1 MSDKDGINIK
11 YKGSYLGGLILC
23 VLGIALNVGLK
34 ELSSALG
41 LPLYLDTI
49 GTVVV
54 AVIGGYLPGVIVGFF
69 TNGIAAIT
77 DFSSLYY
84 AVINVL
90 IAVVSAWFSDRR
102 LLKKPLGIAGFILA
116 LAALGGG
123 LGTVLPWFLE
133 GVPLETEN
141 LSTKLYEMGMT
152 NVLAAT
158 LSANLIVDIADKIIT
173 VAIALIALKF
183 IPGKIRDILKFQGWK
198 QRPLSA
204 DEAHKARHSDT
215 RLMSLRTKIMLIL
228 FVSFMTVA
236 TIAGTI
242 SSVLFREATIKEH
255 KDLATGVAGVA
266 AGMMNPNKV
275 DHYMMYGELMVEYRD
290 IKDRLYALKAG
301 SPDIEY
307 IYVYQ
312 IREDGCHVVFD
323 LDAEEVEGSK
333 PGEVIPFDESFKDY
347 IPDLLAGKQIEPIIT
362 NDTYGWLLTV
372 YQPVYNRSGEC
383 VCYAAV
389 DVSMY
394 DITQRLISFFVG
406 LMSLFLAF
414 FIVILVL
421 VMWLV
426 EYYLILPLNS
436 MAMRAGAFAYES
448 EESRKISIDK
458 LRDLDIRTGDEI
470 EHLYGSFRKTS
481 EDSVNYVEEIQN
493 KTEMIS
499 KMQNALIIVLA
510 DMVESRD
517 KSTGDHVRKTAAYVR
532 IILEEMRRQ
541 GLYPDIITDE
551 YIDDV
556 VISAPL
562 HDVGKIK
569 VPDAILN
576 KPAKLTDEEYEI
588 MKNHTIAGRDIINQ
602 AMDLVPEPGY
612 LTEARN
618 LAEYH
623 HEKWNGKGY
632 PHGIA
637 GEDIPL
643 SARAMAVADVFD
655 ALVSRRSYKEGF
667 PFEKAMEIIVEGS
680 GEHFDPK
687 CVEAFVSAKDE
698 VRRVSDRFIGLYDEG
713 IFH

>member
-1 MSDKDGINIK
+1 MSGKDGMQMK
-11 YKGSYLGGLILC
+11 YRGSYLGGLVLC
-23 VLGIALNVGLK
+23 VLGIAVNVGLK
-34 ELSSALG
+34 ALSSHLG
-41 LPLYLDTI
+41 WPLYLDTI
-49 GTVVV
+49 GTVVA
-54 AVIGGYLPGVIVGFF
+54 AVLGGYLPGVLVGFF
-69 TNGIAAIT
+69 TNVLAAVT

-84 AVINVL
+84 AVINIL
-90 IAVVSAWFSDRR
+90 IAVVSAWFSDRKY
-102 LLKKPLGIAGFILA
+102 LKKPVGIVCFILA
-116 LAALGGG
+116 LSALGGG
-123 LGTVLPWFLE
+123 LGTVLPWFLD

-141 LSTKLYEMGMT
+141 LSAKLYGMGMK

-158 LSANLIVDIADKIIT
+158 LSANLLVDVADKIIT
-173 VAIALIALKF
+173 VAIALLALKL
-183 IPGKIRDILKFQGWK
+183 IPKKIRGRLKFQGWK
-198 QRPLSA
+198 QQPLSI
-204 DEAHKARHSDT
+204 DETHEATHSNT
-215 RLMSLRTKIMLIL
+215 RLMSLRTRILIIL
-228 FVSFMTVA
+228 FVSFTTVA
-236 TIAGTI
+236 VIAGTI

-255 KDLATGVAGVA
+255 EELATGIAGVA
-266 AGMMNPNKV
+266 ANTLNPDNV
-275 DHYMMYGELMVEYRD
+275 GQYMARGDEMVEYRR
-290 IKDRLYALKAG
+290 IEESLYRLREG
-301 SPDIEY
+301 SPNIEY

-312 IREDGCHVVFD
+312 IRQDGCHVVFD
-323 LDAEEVEGSK
+323 LDTDDVKGSE
-333 PGEVIPFDESFKDY
+333 PGEVIPFDESFREKV
-347 IPDLLAGKQIEPIIT
+347 PTLLMGQPIDPIIT

-372 YQPVYNRSGEC
+372 YEPVYNSAGDC

-389 DVSMY
+389 DISMQHL
-394 DITQRLISFFVG
+394 TENMVSFFVG

-414 FIVILVL
+414 FIVILVT

-426 EYYLILPLNS
+426 EYHLILPLNS

-448 EESRKISIDK
+448 EKSRKTSIDK

-470 EHLYGSFRKTS
+470 EHLYGSFKKTS

-517 KSTGDHVRKTAAYVR
+517 KSTGDHVRKTAAYIR

-541 GLYPDIITDE
+541 GFYADEITADF
-551 YIDDV
+551 IDDV

-576 KPAKLTDEEYEI
+576 KPGRLDDEEFEI
-588 MKNHTIAGRDIINQ
+588 MKKHTIAGRDIINQ
-602 AMDLVPEPGY
+602 AMELVPEPGY
-612 LTEARN
+612 LSEARN

-632 PHGIA
+632 PHGIK
-637 GEDIPL
+637 GEKIPL

-655 ALVSRRSYKEGF
+655 ALVSKRSYKEGF
-667 PFEKAMEIIVEGS
+667 PFDKAMEIIVEGS

-687 CVEAFVSAKDE
+687 CVVAFVAAKEE
-698 VRRVSDRFIGLYDEG
+698 VRKVSETFMGLSDDG